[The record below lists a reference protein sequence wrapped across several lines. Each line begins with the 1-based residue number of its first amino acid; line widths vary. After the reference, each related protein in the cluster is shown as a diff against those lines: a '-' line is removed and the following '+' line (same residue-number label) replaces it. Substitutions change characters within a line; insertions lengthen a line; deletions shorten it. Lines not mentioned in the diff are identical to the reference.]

1 MKKVLAIILALISP
15 ALLFADAGVLIPRD
29 KQQPDPTILSLEE
42 MEITIRIDNG
52 DARVFVRQ
60 IFANHTGGI
69 QEGNYVFALPS
80 RATISDFATWDGPT
94 RLPAVILERKRAEE
108 IYNQLKQQSVDPGL
122 LQMGERGAEE
132 AKRTSVFSAK
142 IVPIAPYGTKRL
154 EIEYHESIPVENLKS
169 YFAIPLR
176 PDAYQAQAAHHLK
189 INFELHSAYAIRNFQ
204 APAKTFPLQFDQ
216 NTPQLVIG
224 HYEGENVNLGEDFVV
239 TYDLDPATADS
250 LRLLAFRNPVSG
262 QPSPTETAPMRST
275 NEPGFFQAEALLG
288 YGAGGNPTD
297 GKATGAPKTVIVLFD
312 TSLSM

>member
-1 MKKVLAIILALISP
+1 MKRTSLVCLFFLLAPLAAFP
-15 ALLFADAGVLIPRD
+15 DGGVLIPRD
-29 KQQPDPTILSLEE
+29 KAQPDPSILSLEE
-42 MEITIRIDNG
+42 MEITIQIDNG
-52 DARVFVRQ
+52 DARVFIRQ
-60 IFANHTGGI
+60 IFANHTSGI
-69 QEGNYVFALPS
+69 EEGNYVFALPGH
-80 RATISDFATWDGPT
+80 ATVSDFAVWDGPV
-94 RLPAVILERKRAEE
+94 RIPAVILERKRAGE
-108 IYNQLKQQSVDPGL
+108 IYNQLKRQSIDPGL

-132 AKRTSVFSAK
+132 AKRSSVFSAK
-142 IVPIAPYGTKRL
+142 IVPIAPFGTKRL

-176 PDAYQAQAAHHLK
+176 PDAYQAQSAHHLR

-250 LRLLAFRNPVSG
+250 LRLLTFRNPVSG
-262 QPSPTETAPMRST
+262 QPSPTETSPVQSA

-288 YGAGGNPTD
+288 YGAG
-297 GKATGAPKTVIVLFD
+297 
-312 TSLSM
+312 